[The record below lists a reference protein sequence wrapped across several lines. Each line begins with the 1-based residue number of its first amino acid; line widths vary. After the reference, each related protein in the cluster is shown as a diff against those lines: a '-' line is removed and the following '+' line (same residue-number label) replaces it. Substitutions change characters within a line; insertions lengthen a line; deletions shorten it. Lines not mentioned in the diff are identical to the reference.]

1 MFNISLRNKA
11 LLINLSAFKDLLAEA
26 YTMRKLP
33 PLPLDDTPGE
43 VRMMLARMAIL
54 SNELLVSI
62 ELQLSKV
69 EIYKCILG

>member
-1 MFNISLRNKA
+1 MHCFL
-11 LLINLSAFKDLLAEA
+11 DLDTEA
-26 YTMRKLP
+26 YTMKKLP

-69 EIYKCILG
+69 QF